1 MSAETDQSC
10 PFQSAN
16 ERPEPISAE
25 IKGIIPTWL
34 TGTLIRIGPGRF
46 ECCETPLKHW
56 LDGQGLLLH
65 FHIEAGHVTYS
76 NKFVRSDSYADTLF
90 LLIPAETSFPV
101 SSLAFVEKIFPLIT
115 PTSTCLWW
123 KTRCSQ
129 QVNPISYMRSMLRH
143 LEEGEHHEWISR

>member
-76 NKFVRSDSYADTLF
+76 NKFVRSDSYADTLDPDPCRNIFSRFFSRFRGKDLPFDNTNVNVFMMKDKMFATSESNF
-90 LLIPAETSFPV
+90 LYEIDA
-101 SSLAFVEKIFPLIT
+101 KT
-115 PTSTCLWW
+115 P
-123 KTRCSQ
+123 
-129 QVNPISYMRSMLRH
+129 
-143 LEEGEHHEWISR
+143 